1 MEKAKKNLKIWST
14 LYIILAIV
22 DVVSLI
28 GAYLS
33 GDLKVANVSEK
44 MQTAVLVIV
53 VGLAILMALSKLFL
67 GVQGYRQVNGKTKG
81 TGHITF
87 AKIIF
92 VLSIIACVASIPNMI
107 NGFNYKTISDLC
119 LNLFSALV
127 VFDYMKQAK
136 YIKENN

>member
-1 MEKAKKNLKIWST
+1 MEKAKRNLKIWST
-14 LYIILAIV
+14 LYIILALV

-53 VGLAILMALSKLFL
+53 AGLAILMALSKLFL

-107 NGFNYKTISDLC
+107 NGFNYKAISDLC

>member
-14 LYIILAIV
+14 LYIILALV

-44 MQTAVLVIV
+44 IQTAVLVIV

-67 GVQGYRQVNGKTKG
+67 GVQGYKQVNGKTKG

-92 VLSIIACVASIPNMI
+92 VLSIIFCVASIPNMI
-107 NGFNYKTISDLC
+107 NACSYKTISDLC
-119 LNLFSALV
+119 LNLFSILV
-127 VFDYMKQAK
+127 VFDYIDNKTGLSGA
-136 YIKENN
+136 

>member
-1 MEKAKKNLKIWST
+1 MEKAKKNLKVWSI

-22 DVVSLI
+22 DVVSII

-33 GDLKVANVSEK
+33 GDLKVANISEN
-44 MQTAVLVIV
+44 MQTAVLIIVI
-53 VGLAILMALSKLFL
+53 GLATLMALAKLFL
-67 GVQGYRQVNGKTKG
+67 GIQGYRQANDKTKG

-92 VLSIIACVASIPNMI
+92 VISIIGCVAYIPDII
-107 NGFNYKTISDLC
+107 NGFNYRKISDLC
-119 LNLFSALV
+119 LNLFSLFV
-127 VFDYMKQAK
+127 VFDYIKQAK

>member
-14 LYIILAIV
+14 LYIILAII
-22 DVVSLI
+22 DVVSFI
-28 GAYLS
+28 GAYL
-33 GDLKVANVSEK
+33 GGELKVENVSEK

-53 VGLAILMALSKLFL
+53 VVLVILMALSKLFL

-92 VLSIIACVASIPNMI
+92 VLSIIACVASVPNMI
-107 NGFNYKTISDLC
+107 NGFNYKAISDLC

>member
-1 MEKAKKNLKIWST
+1 MEKAKRNLKLWST
-14 LYIILAIV
+14 LYIILALV

-53 VGLAILMALSKLFL
+53 AGLSILMALSKLFL

-107 NGFNYKTISDLC
+107 NGFNYKAFSDLC
-119 LNLFSALV
+119 SNLFSASV
-127 VFDYMKQAK
+127 AFDYMKQAK